1 MNAASL
7 FQCAVSSLTV
17 LTLQA
22 AISAL
27 VTKATSET
35 ALNARVN
42 VRSTVSHRSISIAA
56 MFFVDLT
63 CTLRLLTVVAAQT
76 PLQAFIA
83 SRLDYCNSVQ

>member
-7 FQCAVSSLTV
+7 FLCAVSSLTV

-35 ALNARVN
+35 ALNARV
-42 VRSTVSHRSISIAA
+42 VRSTVSNRSISIAA

-63 CTLRLLTVVAAQT
+63 CTVHTTAIDSCCRTDAVAG
-76 PLQAFIA
+76 IY
-83 SRLDYCNSVQ
+83 R